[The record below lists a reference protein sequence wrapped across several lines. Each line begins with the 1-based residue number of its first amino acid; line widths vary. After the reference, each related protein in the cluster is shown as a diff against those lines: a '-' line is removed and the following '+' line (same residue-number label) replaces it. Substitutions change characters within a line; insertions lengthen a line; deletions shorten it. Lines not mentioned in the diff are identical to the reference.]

1 MRDSLERRLGF
12 DEGINADDPHLT
24 VLPSLETYGEAERT
38 ARVILGSFA
47 SHSSLAGVYI
57 LGSEARIPLEILAR
71 IPNAKPVIIAHE
83 RAPFTEAAL
92 LSDQIDA
99 LITQDP
105 GHLVRSA
112 IRILRARRG
121 RREILVSQ
129 EKIRIEVLIKEN
141 LQGVSGF
148 DAKRLAGIDTATLVR
163 GSDKRSPGG
172 GTPDPIA

>member
-47 SHSSLAGVYI
+47 SHPSLAGVYI
-57 LGSEARIPLEILAR
+57 LGSEARIPPEILAG

-83 RAPFTEAAL
+83 RTPFTEAAL
-92 LSDQIDA
+92 LSDHIDA

-112 IRILRARRG
+112 IRILRARRD

-129 EKIRIEVLIKEN
+129 EKIRIEVLIKAN
-141 LQGVSGF
+141 L
-148 DAKRLAGIDTATLVR
+148 
-163 GSDKRSPGG
+163 
-172 GTPDPIA
+172 